1 MGLGAI
7 LEILWGAS
15 EGESRIQRKT
25 NAPLKSDDE
34 VDLGLSGDVEVTSL
48 PRLSLESDLLL
59 LGVEVLL
66 DVLVGPLEN
75 DLSLGLLS
83 LMTHVSL
90 GTPKRGSEESKN
102 LVQPRKMVNYEQHCR
117 S

>member
-1 MGLGAI
+1 M
-7 LEILWGAS
+7 S
-15 EGESRIQRKT
+15 EGESRIQKRR

-48 PRLSLESDLLL
+48 PRLTLESDLLL

-83 LMTHVSL
+83 LMTDVSL
-90 GTPKRGSEESKN
+90 DTPKKSIKGFEKFGSAPKDG
-102 LVQPRKMVNYEQHCR
+102 
-117 S
+117 

>member
-1 MGLGAI
+1 MASLGI
-7 LEILWGAS
+7 M
-15 EGESRIQRKT
+15 KK

-66 DVLVGPLEN
+66 DVLVGPLED
-75 DLSLGLLS
+75 DLSLGLLG
-83 LMTHVSL
+83 LITNVSL
-90 GTPKRGSEESKN
+90 DTPKTMIKRIEKFGSAPKDG
-102 LVQPRKMVNYEQHCR
+102 
-117 S
+117 

>member
-1 MGLGAI
+1 MASLGI
-7 LEILWGAS
+7 M
-15 EGESRIQRKT
+15 KK

-66 DVLVGPLEN
+66 DVLVGPLED
-75 DLSLGLLS
+75 DLSLGLLG
-83 LMTHVSL
+83 LITNVSL
-90 GTPKRGSEESKN
+90 DTPKKMIKRIEKFGSAPKDG
-102 LVQPRKMVNYEQHCR
+102 
-117 S
+117 

>member
-7 LEILWGAS
+7 LEILLARQTAS
-15 EGESRIQRKT
+15 LGITKK

-34 VDLGLSGDVEVTSL
+34 VDLGLGGDVEVTSL

-66 DVLVGPLEN
+66 DVLVGPLED
-75 DLSLGLLS
+75 DLSLGLLG
-83 LMTHVSL
+83 LITNVSL
-90 GTPKRGSEESKN
+90 DTPKNMIKRIEKFGSAPKDG
-102 LVQPRKMVNYEQHCR
+102 
-117 S
+117 

>member
-1 MGLGAI
+1 M
-7 LEILWGAS
+7 
-15 EGESRIQRKT
+15 KK

-66 DVLVGPLEN
+66 DVLVGPLED
-75 DLSLGLLS
+75 DLSLGLLG
-83 LMTHVSL
+83 LITNVSL
-90 GTPKRGSEESKN
+90 DIPK
-102 LVQPRKMVNYEQHCR
+102 KMMK
-117 S
+117 